1 LSFGFLVDVS
11 FTYRSIPIK
20 DGTNGQHGWQ
30 HGISMSTAV
39 YHQIML
45 NYSMKQTVFLTLV
58 LLVIFLSPSKAQVL
72 DKKTVHAGE
81 SLSALFY
88 YRFPAFT
95 DANVKLK
102 NGGAGP
108 SKMNFNLLVC
118 EMQFIDPHGDT
129 LSIAKP
135 QDIDSISLGGSTF
148 FYKDGY
154 QEMIRATN
162 LVKLLVVR
170 KVVYEPIEI
179 GAMGLRTH
187 TGVGIKNY
195 SSLIANAGEKQLTLN
210 VDIDIAMETTYFLAA
225 NDEMLK
231 VSKTAFL
238 TLFPKNG
245 AAIQGYIKSNKPAF
259 NKEEDIKKLF
269 DFCAGLQ

>member
-1 LSFGFLVDVS
+1 
-11 FTYRSIPIK
+11 
-20 DGTNGQHGWQ
+20 
-30 HGISMSTAV
+30 
-39 YHQIML
+39 
-45 NYSMKQTVFLTLV
+45 MKQTNFFTVLS
-58 LLVIFLSPSKAQVL
+58 LLVFLSPAQAQIVE
-72 DKKTVHAGE
+72 KKTIHAGE
-81 SLSALFY
+81 NLSDYFY
-88 YRFPAFT
+88 YRFPTFT
-95 DANVKLK
+95 QANVKLK
-102 NGGAGP
+102 DGGTGP

-245 AAIQGYIKSNKPAF
+245 AAIQGYIKTNKPSF
-259 NKEEDIKKLF
+259 NKEEDIKRLF